1 MLHCSYACIHQ
12 YLNLE
17 KNVQKRT
24 HKSLIHMVNCIVLY
38 CCKWY
43 YIFVTWKENNAKVLK
58 RFVMKLWRLTE
69 FVSQHNPFV
78 PIKSL
83 QFQSDLLNKYCFC
96 RFIENQIN
104 IIINDELVIFLEN
117 QYYITFLPFILKS
130 YMRLCSQITF
140 ERFFSSLK
148 SIYLQ
153 QEEEKKCASSEHSLK
168 WHLQFQDANDRK
180 MP

>member
-1 MLHCSYACIHQ
+1 MS
-12 YLNLE
+12 
-17 KNVQKRT
+17 KRW
-24 HKSLIHMVNCIVLY
+24 HVP
-38 CCKWY
+38 
-43 YIFVTWKENNAKVLK
+43 FDGEGAKESKIL
-58 RFVMKLWRLTE
+58 
-69 FVSQHNPFV
+69 
-78 PIKSL
+78 
-83 QFQSDLLNKYCFC
+83 
-96 RFIENQIN
+96 
-104 IIINDELVIFLEN
+104 ELVIFLEN